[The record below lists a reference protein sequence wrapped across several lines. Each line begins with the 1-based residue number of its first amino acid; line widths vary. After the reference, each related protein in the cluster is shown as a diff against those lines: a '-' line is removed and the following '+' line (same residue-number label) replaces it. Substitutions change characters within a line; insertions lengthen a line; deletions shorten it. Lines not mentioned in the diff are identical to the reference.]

1 MRRKTHCLRTF
12 CSPFR
17 IPDTKGPA
25 PCTRQLIDIY
35 RKYNASAISL
45 EEVPQEKVERY
56 GIISRSEVENSIC
69 KISRLVEKP
78 PKDRA
83 PSNPA
88 IWQDLFSH
96 RTSSTGS
103 MKPKPDTA
111 VKSSCPMPCRNW
123 IQYTESDLKAKH
135 MI

>member
-1 MRRKTHCLRTF
+1 MCKKTHCLRTL
-12 CSPFR
+12 CSSFR
-17 IPDTKGPA
+17 RLDAKGPTL
-25 PCTRQLIDIY
+25 CTRQLIDIY

-56 GIISRSEVENSIC
+56 GIISGSEVENSIC
-69 KISRLVEKP
+69 KISRLVEKS

-83 PSNPA
+83 PSNLA

-103 MKPKPDTA
+103 MKPKPDTV

-123 IQYTESDLKAKH
+123 IQYTESDLKENH